1 MTKGLR
7 QLRRARAEKLL
18 VVGDREIQL
27 DPRSHVSRVSIRDS
41 RRPIDRA
48 SSSNR
53 RPACRFRPTRGPAPT
68 HETAAGRV
76 RAYVEC
82 HLHFLTAR
90 SRLARQKR
98 RASYLHAD
106 HDVHAFRVEITWP
119 SLLLDTCFYM
129 SRLLMIN
136 LIIA

>member
-76 RAYVEC
+76 RTYVEN
-82 HLHFLTAR
+82 LLV
-90 SRLARQKR
+90 RQMLLYVQVVNDQ
-98 RASYLHAD
+98 SNH
-106 HDVHAFRVEITWP
+106 RVII
-119 SLLLDTCFYM
+119 LLSWYHRGSDL
-129 SRLLMIN
+129 
-136 LIIA
+136 